1 MNLHEYQAR
10 ELLKAA
16 GITVPD
22 GDVAKTPAEVEKIAE
37 RLGGRVVVKAQVHT
51 GGRGKAGGVKLS
63 STAAEAREHAEAIL
77 GMEIK
82 GLTVEKVLVAPLED
96 IASESYV
103 GVIIDRETQRAVV
116 MVSPEGG
123 VDIED
128 VAAKTPEKIFK
139 KIKQVGS
146 CWTLKNLR

>member
-1 MNLHEYQAR
+1 LNLHEYQAR

-22 GDVAKTPAEVEKIAE
+22 GDVATTPAEVEKIAE